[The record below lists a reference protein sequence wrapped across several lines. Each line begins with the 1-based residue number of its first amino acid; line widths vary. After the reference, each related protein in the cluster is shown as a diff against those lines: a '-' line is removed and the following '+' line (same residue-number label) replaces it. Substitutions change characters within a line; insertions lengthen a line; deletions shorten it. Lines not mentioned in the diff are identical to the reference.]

1 MTCAMRY
8 VRRPR
13 KSTVLHRRRHI
24 FLYCALHNHR
34 SVGRIVIFYPDDRTT
49 KRRVSRGYALLYHAY
64 ELQRS
69 WLNSASAFAS
79 IGVEMLNNPANPFNY
94 IGPMGYMNIGPVAAS
109 ALEVFAHATASY
121 GKPAW
126 NLEAIE
132 VDGVADSV
140 VEATVVN
147 RPFGD
152 LKEFYRENL
161 PDDAPRMLVVAPMS
175 GHYATLLRG
184 TVERMLQNYRVFVT
198 DWADAKTVPLH
209 EGTFDLDDYMDYVI
223 GFLEHIG
230 EGAHVMAVC
239 QPSVPVFAATAI
251 MNRDAHPCAPRTL
264 TMMGGPIDTRC
275 SPTSVNDLAMDRPI
289 EWFRHNVIATVPMQ
303 YRGAGRRVYPGFMQL
318 AGFMSMNLGNHMMS
332 HYEMFKH
339 LTVGD
344 DESAQAT
351 KDFYDEYRSVCD
363 MTAEFY
369 LQTVQEVFQD
379 HALPNGTFLHR
390 GKRVDLGDITR
401 TALLAIEG
409 ERDDISGLG
418 QTKAALRLTPRLD
431 ASKKRYYMAEGAG
444 HYGIFNGS
452 RWREKIA
459 PVVEEFI
466 AAHG

>member
-1 MTCAMRY
+1 M
-8 VRRPR
+8 
-13 KSTVLHRRRHI
+13 
-24 FLYCALHNHR
+24 LYQ
-34 SVGRIVIFYPDDRTT
+34 
-49 KRRVSRGYALLYHAY
+49 AY

-69 WLNSASAFAS
+69 WLSSASAWAS
-79 IGVEMLNNPANPFNY
+79 IGAEMLSNPALPQNY
-94 IGPMGYMNIGPVAAS
+94 MGGYMGLGPMAAS
-109 ALEVFAHATASY
+109 ALEVFAHATATY

-126 NLEAIE
+126 GIESVEAE
-132 VDGVADSV
+132 GRHWPV

-152 LKEFYRENL
+152 LKRFRREGL
-161 PDDAPRMLVVAPMS
+161 AEDAPRLLIVAPMS

-184 TVERMLQNYRVFVT
+184 TVERMLENYTVFVT
-198 DWADAKTVPLH
+198 DWADARNVPLH
-209 EGTFDLDDYMDYVI
+209 EGHFDLDDYMDYVI
-223 GFLEHIG
+223 EFLEHIG
-230 EGAHVMAVC
+230 SGAHAMAVC

-251 MNRDAHPCAPRTL
+251 MNRDGHDCAPRTL

-275 SPTSVNDLAMDRPI
+275 SPTSVNDLAMERPI
-289 EWFRHNVIATVPMQ
+289 EWFQHNVIATVPMQ

-369 LQTVQEVFQD
+369 LQTVEEVFQT
-379 HALPNGTFLHR
+379 HAIPNGTFMHR
-390 GKRVDLGDITR
+390 GKRIDLGDITG

-418 QTKAALRLTPRLD
+418 QTRAALELTPNLD

-452 RWREKIA
+452 KWRGKIA

>member
-1 MTCAMRY
+1 M
-8 VRRPR
+8 
-13 KSTVLHRRRHI
+13 
-24 FLYCALHNHR
+24 
-34 SVGRIVIFYPDDRTT
+34 
-49 KRRVSRGYALLYHAY
+49 LYHAY

-69 WLNSASAFAS
+69 WLSSASAWAS
-79 IGVEMLNNPANPFNY
+79 IGAEMLSNPALPQNY
-94 IGPMGYMNIGPVAAS
+94 MGGYMGLGPMAAS
-109 ALEVFAHATASY
+109 ALEVFAHATATY

-126 NLEAIE
+126 GIESVEA
-132 VDGVADSV
+132 GGSHWPV
-140 VEATVVN
+140 VESTVVN
-147 RPFGD
+147 KPFGD
-152 LKEFYRENL
+152 LKRFRREGL
-161 PDDAPRMLVVAPMS
+161 AEDAPRLLVVAPMS

-184 TVERMLQNYRVFVT
+184 TVERMLENYTVFVT
-198 DWADAKTVPLH
+198 DWADARNVPLH
-209 EGTFDLDDYMDYVI
+209 EGHFDLDDYMDYVI
-223 GFLEHIG
+223 EFLEHIG
-230 EGAHVMAVC
+230 PGAHAMAVC

-251 MNRDAHPCAPRTL
+251 MNRDGHECAPKTL

-275 SPTSVNDLAMDRPI
+275 SPTSVNDLAMERPI
-289 EWFRHNVIATVPMQ
+289 EWFQHNVIATVPMQ
-303 YRGAGRRVYPGFMQL
+303 YRGGGRRVYPGFMQL

-344 DESAQAT
+344 EASAQAT

-369 LQTVQEVFQD
+369 LQTVEEVFQT
-379 HALPNGTFLHR
+379 HAIPNGTFMHR
-390 GKRVDLGDITR
+390 GKRIDLGDITG

-418 QTKAALRLTPRLD
+418 QTRAALELTPNLD

-452 RWREKIA
+452 KWRGKIA